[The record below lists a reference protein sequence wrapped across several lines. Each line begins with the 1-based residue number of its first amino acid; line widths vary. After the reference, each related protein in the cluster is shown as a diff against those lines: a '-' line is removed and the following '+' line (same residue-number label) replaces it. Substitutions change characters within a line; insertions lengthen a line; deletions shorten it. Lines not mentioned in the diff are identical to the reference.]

1 MFIYVYIYIYVY
13 MYMCIYI
20 IYICIY
26 ILPHHYVSIPILPS
40 SHLPSVTSQT
50 STPLEA
56 PARLAAAAKVPT
68 SSYIRSCSPRI
79 GG

>member
-1 MFIYVYIYIYVY
+1 MYIYMYIYNMYIYMYIYV
-13 MYMCIYI
+13 
-20 IYICIY
+20 
-26 ILPHHYVSIPILPS
+26 LPHHYVSIPILPS

-56 PARLAAAAKVPT
+56 PARAAAAAKVPT